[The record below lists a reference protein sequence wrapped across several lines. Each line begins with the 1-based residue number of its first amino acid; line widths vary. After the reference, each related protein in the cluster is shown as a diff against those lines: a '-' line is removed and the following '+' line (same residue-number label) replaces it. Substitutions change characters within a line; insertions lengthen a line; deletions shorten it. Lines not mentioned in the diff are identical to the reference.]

1 MSVVFA
7 NLLDVTIAMFWDDG
21 TPEGRPQ
28 GFIPAKSVTNSG
40 TYPGHVFWFKR
51 AGKGR
56 HPAQSGGPKLVSHL
70 ITEKQDFYL
79 IHDGKAETLESEHGK
94 FRTRQDEFMKEY
106 RTRTGL
112 SWLTDYDQQHG
123 PRGMPVNGYWPAA
136 HVNQRH
142 RVPWGDPP
150 AAGALSSFWGSTGGT
165 IDMVVLSVTPK
176 VFLLPDLLTTA
187 ECDLIKEL
195 ATPKLGR
202 STIGAGSVAHEVS

>member
-1 MSVVFA
+1 M
-7 NLLDVTIAMFWDDG
+7 
-21 TPEGRPQ
+21 
-28 GFIPAKSVTNSG
+28 
-40 TYPGHVFWFKR
+40 
-51 AGKGR
+51 
-56 HPAQSGGPKLVSHL
+56 SHL

-202 STIGAGSVAHEVS
+202 STIGAGSVAHEVSWPAVHMQSGDPGVGRTTRANRTQPG